1 MARFIFLF
9 SFLVSFLFSFAD
21 NTDSLWT
28 KWNNNQLN
36 DSLRLSALDGFIW
49 KKFLFSN
56 PDSALIL
63 GGLENNYATENNI
76 KFWEGKS
83 LKTIGAANYFKGS
96 YAKALADF
104 YAALNIMV
112 DLEEK
117 REIAGAYN
125 LIGIV
130 HKELEE
136 YNTSLFN
143 YNKSIAI
150 YRSLNDS
157 AGIGKMYNN
166 LGEVFFL
173 MGKYDTAL
181 FYHKS
186 DLVIQKSNLNNRAI
200 AISLSNIGK
209 TLLYLKD
216 YDSALIAL
224 NKSLKIRE
232 KIGELFS
239 MANSLE
245 RLAATHYKMGN
256 FKQSEAFAIK
266 ALEYAEQ
273 AGVVVEARD
282 ANFILH
288 QIYEVKHPKKALYH
302 YKNFIELR
310 DSIKSLKVRGTYL
323 NLKHKLVYDLN
334 KKTDSIHHA
343 DELIIQ
349 EEKLKTAKTMRNSLI
364 LGIVFAVVLLVVL
377 SAFLIIIRKQ
387 FLKTKQQKSLIEIK
401 QKDIT
406 DSINYAKKIQ
416 DALMN
421 SDDVLN
427 SIFSESFVFFQPKD
441 VVSGDF
447 FWSYKSDDA
456 VFFTVADC
464 TGHGVPGAFMSMIG
478 ISLLNELVIENKLSD
493 PAQILNNLREQIVK
507 SLHQKG
513 IQGEA
518 RDGMDMALCKL
529 NIKTLVLEYSGA
541 YNPLIRVKNNALLI
555 TDADHQPV
563 ALQNKIDQTFTKHE
577 IQLEKGEIIYLF
589 SDGFIDQFGGP
600 KNKKYM
606 RGRFKK
612 LLLSIHDKKLSE
624 QRSILENEFNTWK
637 QDYEQIDDVCVMG
650 LKI

>member
-1 MARFIFLF
+1 MARFLFLL
-9 SFLVSFLFSFAD
+9 SFLVSFLLSFA
-21 NTDSLWT
+21 NNSDSLWT

-36 DSLRLSALDGFIW
+36 DSIRLEALDVFIW
-49 KKFLFSN
+49 KKFLFSD
-56 PDSALIL
+56 PDSALAL
-63 GGLENNYATENNI
+63 GEIENNYAVNKNI
-76 KFWEGKS
+76 KLWEGKS
-83 LKTIGAANYFKGS
+83 LKTTGAANYFKGS
-96 YAKALADF
+96 YAKALVDF
-104 YAALNIMV
+104 YAALNIMM
-112 DLEEK
+112 DIGDK

-136 YNTSLFN
+136 YNTALFN
-143 YNKSIAI
+143 YNKSITI
-150 YRSLNDS
+150 FRSLNDS

-166 LGEVFFL
+166 FGEVYFL

-181 FYHKS
+181 FFHQNN
-186 DLVIQKSNLNNRAI
+186 LAIQMDIENLRHA

-209 TLLYLKD
+209 TLLSLGNYEK
-216 YDSALIAL
+216 AL
-224 NKSLKIRE
+224 NALNESLKIRE
-232 KIGELFS
+232 EIGELFS

-245 RLAATHYKMGN
+245 RLAATHYKMEN
-256 FKQSEAFAIK
+256 FKQSEAFALK
-266 ALEYAEQ
+266 ALDYAEQ

-310 DSIKSLKVRGTYL
+310 DSIKSLKVKGSYL
-323 NLKHKLVYDLN
+323 NLKYKLVYDLN
-334 KKTDSIHHA
+334 KKTDSIQHA
-343 DELIIQ
+343 DELIIR
-349 EEKLKTAKTMRNSLI
+349 EEKLKTAKTMRNSLL
-364 LGIVFAVVLLVVL
+364 LGIAFAVILLVVL
-377 SAFLIIIRKQ
+377 FVFLIVIRKQ
-387 FLKTKQQKSLIEIK
+387 FIKTKAQKALIETK

-416 DALMN
+416 DALMD

-427 SIFSESFVFFQPKD
+427 SLFSESFIFFQPKD

-447 FWSYKSDDA
+447 FWSYKNKDA

-513 IQGEA
+513 VQGEA

-529 NIKTLVLEYSGA
+529 NIKTLVLEYAGA
-541 YNPLIRVKNNALLI
+541 FNPLIRVKNNRLLI

-612 LLLSIHDKKLSE
+612 LLLSIHNKKLSE
-624 QRSILENEFNTWK
+624 QRSILEKEFNQWK
-637 QDYEQIDDVCVMG
+637 QGYEQIDDVCVMG
-650 LKI
+650 LKV

>member
-1 MARFIFLF
+1 
-9 SFLVSFLFSFAD
+9 
-21 NTDSLWT
+21 
-28 KWNNNQLN
+28 
-36 DSLRLSALDGFIW
+36 
-49 KKFLFSN
+49 
-56 PDSALIL
+56 
-63 GGLENNYATENNI
+63 
-76 KFWEGKS
+76 
-83 LKTIGAANYFKGS
+83 
-96 YAKALADF
+96 
-104 YAALNIMV
+104 
-112 DLEEK
+112 
-117 REIAGAYN
+117 
-125 LIGIV
+125 
-130 HKELEE
+130 
-136 YNTSLFN
+136 
-143 YNKSIAI
+143 
-150 YRSLNDS
+150 
-157 AGIGKMYNN
+157 
-166 LGEVFFL
+166 
-173 MGKYDTAL
+173 
-181 FYHKS
+181 
-186 DLVIQKSNLNNRAI
+186 
-200 AISLSNIGK
+200 
-209 TLLYLKD
+209 
-216 YDSALIAL
+216 
-224 NKSLKIRE
+224 
-232 KIGELFS
+232 
-239 MANSLE
+239 
-245 RLAATHYKMGN
+245 
-256 FKQSEAFAIK
+256 
-266 ALEYAEQ
+266 
-273 AGVVVEARD
+273 
-282 ANFILH
+282 
-288 QIYEVKHPKKALYH
+288 
-302 YKNFIELR
+302 
-310 DSIKSLKVRGTYL
+310 
-323 NLKHKLVYDLN
+323 
-334 KKTDSIHHA
+334 
-343 DELIIQ
+343 
-349 EEKLKTAKTMRNSLI
+349 MRNSLI
-364 LGIVFAVVLLVVL
+364 LGIVFAVILLVVL

-612 LLLSIHDKKLSE
+612 LLLSIHNKKLSE